1 VNITATL
8 FGQIGTFIVLVWFV
22 NRYLWNPMTKML
34 QARTERIAEGLEAAE
49 RGKRELE
56 LAEKSSTERLRRAKQ
71 EASHIIDAAHKRAD
85 QIIEEAKQQARI
97 EGDRQL
103 DAAKAEIEQEKNRAK
118 EQLREQ
124 VVSLSL
130 ACAEKVLAREI
141 NASAH
146 NDFIEKMVEK
156 L

>member
-34 QARTERIAEGLEAAE
+34 QARTERIVEGLEAAE

-71 EASHIIDAAHKRAD
+71 DASHIVDAAHKRAD
-85 QIIEEAKQQARI
+85 QIIEEAKQQARL
-97 EGDRQL
+97 EGNRQL
-103 DAAKAEIEQEKNRAK
+103 DAAKAEIEREKNRAK

-130 ACAEKVLAREI
+130 VCAEKVLAREI
-141 NASAH
+141 NASDH
-146 NDFIEKMVEK
+146 NEFIEKMIEK

>member
-1 VNITATL
+1 MNITATL

-34 QARTERIAEGLEAAE
+34 QARTERVAQGLEAAE

-56 LAEKSSTERLRRAKQ
+56 LAEKGATDRLRRAKQ

-85 QIIEEAKQQARI
+85 QIVEEAKQQARL

-103 DAAKAEIEQEKNRAK
+103 EAARAEIDQEKNRAK

-124 VVSLSL
+124 VVSLSM
-130 ACAEKVLAREI
+130 ACAEKILAREI

-146 NDFIEKMVEK
+146 NEFIDKMVKK

>member
-1 VNITATL
+1 MNITATL

-34 QARTERIAEGLEAAE
+34 QARTERVTEGLEAAE
-49 RGKRELE
+49 RGKRSLE
-56 LAEKSSTERLRRAKQ
+56 LAEKGSTDRLRKAKQ
-71 EASHIIDAAHKRAD
+71 EASQIIDAAHKRAD
-85 QIIEEAKQQARI
+85 QLIEEAKQQARV

-103 DAAKAEIEQEKNRAK
+103 EGARAEIDQERNRAK

-124 VVSLSL
+124 VVSLSMS
-130 ACAEKVLAREI
+130 CAEKILAREI

-146 NDFIEKMVEK
+146 NEFIEKMVKK